1 MPRTGFRDAKRKVI
15 TALQSGAYQHEA
27 TRSNVET
34 KNLLLMGLVTA
45 EQICDVLKRCQGQDH
60 QSSPHHQ
67 APSIEVHIIQRDGWY
82 IKFYF
87 VDPDTVFISVHQ

>member
-1 MPRTGFRDAKRKVI
+1 MPRIGFKEAKNKVI
-15 TALQSGAYQHEA
+15 AALQTGTYQHEA
-27 TRSNVET
+27 TRSKVDT
-34 KNLLLMGLVTA
+34 KNLLLMGSVTA
-45 EQICDVLKRCQGQDH
+45 EQICEVLKRCQGQDH

-67 APSIEVHIIQRDGWY
+67 APSIDVHVIRRDGWY

>member
-1 MPRTGFRDAKRKVI
+1 MKVDFLRKEAKRKVI
-15 TALQSGAYQHEA
+15 AALLNGTYQHEA
-27 TRSNVET
+27 RSNVDT
-34 KNLLLMGLVTA
+34 KNLLLTGLVTA
-45 EQICDVLKRCQGQDH
+45 EKICDVLKCSQGQDH
-60 QSSPHHQ
+60 TASPHHQ